1 MLDVDIHTLPDIH
14 AVSIK
19 YYTLLLSNLIKSKMS
34 LMVTDTII
42 FCASEN
48 EKHICQLIYDT
59 ALIIRCI
66 LISTLKYGENTKI
79 D

>member
-1 MLDVDIHTLPDIH
+1 
-14 AVSIK
+14 
-19 YYTLLLSNLIKSKMS
+19 MS

-48 EKHICQLIYDT
+48 EKHVCQLIYDT

-66 LISTLKYGENTKI
+66 LISILKYGKNTKI